1 MLKRASAASPYLF
14 FELSFFIL
22 LCYHQHGI
30 VDLNYLAKIAVLVAT
45 STLIACAPN
54 THNQPISI
62 SIPNYLNDP
71 NHSRELNQL
80 PYRAW
85 WKDFGDHQ
93 LNHLIDKAL
102 HCNNDVNIAK
112 QNIRVALAELQTIR
126 LNWLPG
132 LNVLM
137 GFSQNPALGNP
148 GLFYGALP
156 SYYLNFFTL
165 YFQQKTA
172 EFTLLRA
179 KAYALGVR
187 LTVIGEVAGSYF
199 SLLAWH
205 HQLDLLRQI
214 EKDNSVLVASL
225 SVAKTQGLANNQ
237 QVLTIKS
244 QLQTVRGLQKQVQN
258 NLVAAENAL
267 RYLTN
272 EPPGPIKLNNSFID
286 LPSNAA
292 PLSKI
297 NVQVVTHRPD
307 VMVAWYA
314 LRGACSGV
322 NVSETRLLPSMT
334 LDYFAG
340 NASLNGS
347 FKSPTHWAPYS
358 DAYATFNLSPSLFGT
373 ILTSKAIFNKRLAEY
388 NNIIQSALR
397 LIANSIVANQKF
409 MEKYNDDRHSFD
421 SLIKRY
427 QLQQDLYR
435 KGLIS
440 HNDLLYNRIE
450 INQVDFKLTI
460 SKLKQLLNVINLYQ
474 ELAAGIHY
482 HQHQPIKRNQHG

>member
-1 MLKRASAASPYLF
+1 M
-14 FELSFFIL
+14 
-22 LCYHQHGI
+22 
-30 VDLNYLAKIAVLVAT
+30 
-45 STLIACAPN
+45 LIACAPN
-54 THNQPISI
+54 TKNQPIPI
-62 SIPNYLNDP
+62 TIPEFLNDAS
-71 NHSRELNQL
+71 HSDALNQL
-80 PYRAW
+80 PYQAW
-85 WKDFGDHQ
+85 WKNFGDPQ
-93 LNHLIDKAL
+93 LNQFINKAL
-102 HCNNDVNIAK
+102 RCNNDVIIAK
-112 QNIRVALAELQTIR
+112 QTIRVALAELQTIR

-172 EFTLLRA
+172 EFAVLRA

-187 LTVIGEVAGSYF
+187 LTVIGEVTGSYF

-205 HQLDLLRQI
+205 HQLNLLHQI
-214 EKDNSVLVASL
+214 EKDNSILLASL
-225 SVAKTQGLANNQ
+225 TLAKTQGLANNL
-237 QVLTIKS
+237 QVLTTKS
-244 QLQTVRGLQKQVQN
+244 QLQAVRGLQKQVQN
-258 NLVAAENAL
+258 NIVAAENAL
-267 RYLTN
+267 RYLIN
-272 EPPGPIKLNNSFID
+272 EPPGQIKLNKSFID
-286 LPSNAA
+286 LPSNAV
-292 PLSKI
+292 PLRKI
-297 NVQVVTHRPD
+297 NAQVVINRPD
-307 VMVAWYA
+307 VMVTWYA
-314 LRGACSGV
+314 LRVACSGV
-322 NVSETRLLPSMT
+322 NVSETQLLPSMT

-340 NASLNGS
+340 NASLNGTV
-347 FKSPTHWAPYS
+347 KSPTHWAPYN

-388 NNIIQSALR
+388 HKTIQNALR

-409 MEKYNDDRHSFD
+409 MEKYDEERYSFD

-427 QLQQDLYR
+427 QLQQKLYH

-440 HNDLLYNRIE
+440 HNDLLYKRIE

-460 SKLKQLLNVINLYQ
+460 SKLEQLLSVVNLYQ

-482 HQHQPIKRNQHG
+482 HQPMKENKHG